1 MKRVFFLAVVTAAVL
16 LTAQNLTGQ
25 DKAAPKAAPKAA
37 VKKAA
42 PEPAV
47 RRDPGAYAIFTTA
60 VGKIVCV
67 LYEKEAPI
75 TTKNFE
81 GLAEG
86 TKEWTDPRT
95 NKKVK
100 TPLYNG
106 TVFHRTIPNFM
117 IQGGDPLGTGGGEPG
132 FVIPNEVPAG
142 KGFDKAGVLAM
153 ANRGPNT
160 GGSQFFITD
169 VPVGLAPA
177 SYTIFGQVVEGQ
189 DVVSKIAHFPCKGD
203 QPCTSQN
210 DKPMNPVKVLKVT
223 IQRVK

>member
-1 MKRVFFLAVVTAAVL
+1 MKRVVLLLALTATVL
-16 LTAQNLTGQ
+16 LTAQ
-25 DKAAPKAAPKAA
+25 DAAPKAAPKAA
-37 VKKAA
+37 AKKAA
-42 PEPAV
+42 AEPAV
-47 RRDPGAYAIFTTA
+47 KRDPGTYAVFQTA
-60 VGKIVCV
+60 AGKIVCV

-75 TTKNFE
+75 TTKNFI

-95 NKKVK
+95 SKKMVK
-100 TPLYNG
+100 TALYNG

-132 FVIPNEVPAG
+132 FTIPNEMPAG
-142 KGFDKAGVLAM
+142 IAYDKPGRLAM

-169 VPVGLAPA
+169 VAVGLPP
-177 SYTIFGQVVEGQ
+177 SGYTIFGQVVEGL

-203 QPCTSQN
+203 QPCTSAN
-210 DKPMNPVKVLKVT
+210 DHPVNPVKLVKVT
-223 IQRVK
+223 ILRVK

>member
-1 MKRVFFLAVVTAAVL
+1 MKRVLLLVFVTAAVL
-16 LTAQNLTGQ
+16 LAAQ
-25 DKAAPKAAPKAA
+25 DKTAPKAASKAA
-37 VKKAA
+37 VKKSAA
-42 PEPAV
+42 EPAV
-47 RRDPGAYAIFTTA
+47 KRDPGTYAVFTTS

-86 TKEWTDPRT
+86 TKEWTDPRN
-95 NKKVK
+95 NKKSK
-100 TPLYNG
+100 MPLYNG

-142 KGFDKAGVLAM
+142 KGFDKPGVLAM

-169 VPVGLAPA
+169 VATPLQP
-177 SYTIFGQVVEGQ
+177 SLYTIFGQVVEGQ
-189 DVVSKIAHFPCKGD
+189 DVVSKIANLPCKGN
-203 QPCTSQN
+203 QTCSSAN
-210 DKPMNPVKVLKVT
+210 DKPMTPVKLVKVT
-223 IQRVK
+223 ILRVK